1 MCLMQDNLVQNIILR
16 PGFEFEVIHFLFSF
30 LFFTNTEDHSLLH
43 YLQ

>member
-1 MCLMQDNLVQNIILR
+1 MYLTQDNLMQHIILR

-30 LFFTNTEDHSLLH
+30 IFFTNTEDQSLLH